1 MLEMKA
7 TFLRGVLMRI
17 FRDRTEAGKALGQ
30 RLSAHA
36 RRHDVIVLGLPRG
49 GVPVAL
55 EVARML
61 EVKLDVLVVRKL
73 GAPGHP
79 ELAIGAIASGGS
91 RVFNSDLIDALGI
104 SQSEVLHIEA
114 LECAELERRVA
125 AYRGEGLFPDLRDQV
140 VILVDDGLATG
151 ATMRAAIA
159 TVKTQRPK
167 KLIVAVPVAPE
178 DTVKALRL
186 EVDEVVCLES
196 AKHFYAVALAYE
208 HFGQVSDE
216 EVQSALLQAR
226 VLASTSKTRRHKIQ
240 QYNFK

>member
-30 RLSAHA
+30 QLSAYA
-36 RRHDVIVLGLPRG
+36 RQADVIVLGLPRG

-61 EVKLDVLVVRKL
+61 GAKLDVLVVRKL

-91 RVFNSDLIDALGI
+91 RVFNNELIASLRI
-104 SQSEVLHIEA
+104 SQTEVLHIEA

-125 AYRGEGLFPDLRDQV
+125 AYRGEGLFPDLTDHV

-151 ATMRAAIA
+151 ASMRAAIA
-159 TVKTQRPK
+159 TVKTQHPK

-178 DTVKALRL
+178 DTIKALRL

-196 AKHFYAVALAYE
+196 NKHFYAVALAYE

-216 EVQSALLQAR
+216 EVQNALMQAR
-226 VLASTSKTRRHKIQ
+226 AEFKVLHQITELVMARA
-240 QYNFK
+240 

>member
-1 MLEMKA
+1 
-7 TFLRGVLMRI
+7 MRI

-30 RLSAHA
+30 RLSAYA
-36 RRHDVIVLGLPRG
+36 RQQDVIVLGLPRG

-55 EVARML
+55 EVARLL

-73 GAPGHP
+73 GTPGHP

-91 RVFNSDLIDALGI
+91 RVFNNDLIAALRI

-114 LECAELERRVA
+114 LECAELERRLA
-125 AYRGEGLFPDLRDQV
+125 AYRGEGMFPALADQV

-151 ATMRAAIA
+151 ASMRAAIA

-167 KLIVAVPVAPE
+167 KVIVAVPVAPA
-178 DTVKALRL
+178 DTVNALRVW
-186 EVDEVVCLES
+186 VDEVICLES
-196 AKHFYAVALAYE
+196 PKEFYAVALAYE

-216 EVQSALLQAR
+216 EVQRALMQAR
-226 VLASTSKTRRHKIQ
+226 AEFEGLHQRNESVMARA
-240 QYNFK
+240 

>member
-1 MLEMKA
+1 
-7 TFLRGVLMRI
+7 MRI
-17 FRDRTEAGKALGQ
+17 FRDRAEAGKALGK
-30 RLSAHA
+30 RLNAYA
-36 RRHDVIVLGLPRG
+36 RQHDVIVLGLPRG

-91 RVFNSDLIDALGI
+91 RVFNSDLIATLGI
-104 SQSEVLHIEA
+104 SQAEVLHIEA
-114 LECAELERRVA
+114 LECAELERRMA
-125 AYRGEGLFPDLRDQV
+125 AYRGEGLFPDLTDHV

-151 ATMRAAIA
+151 ASMRAAIA

-167 KLIVAVPVAPE
+167 RLIVAVPIAPE
-178 DTVKALRL
+178 DTVKALKL

-196 AKHFYAVALAYE
+196 PKNFYAVALGYE
-208 HFGQVSDE
+208 HFEQVSDQ
-216 EVQSALLQAR
+216 EVRCALMQAQ
-226 VLASTSKTRRHKIQ
+226 VLA
-240 QYNFK
+240 